1 MAGEMFFQ
9 RSGFNEVGELN
20 NIILVY
26 PQINN
31 LYTMATNPNGCFDWW
46 GYNTQVYGNI
56 FLFQVISYDGA
67 GVNEKIKS
75 ILDFYFLFHTR
86 TIVMLSYSYFRTME
100 QV

>member
-56 FLFQVISYDGA
+56 FLFLVISYDGA

-75 ILDFYFLFHTR
+75 I
-86 TIVMLSYSYFRTME
+86 
-100 QV
+100 